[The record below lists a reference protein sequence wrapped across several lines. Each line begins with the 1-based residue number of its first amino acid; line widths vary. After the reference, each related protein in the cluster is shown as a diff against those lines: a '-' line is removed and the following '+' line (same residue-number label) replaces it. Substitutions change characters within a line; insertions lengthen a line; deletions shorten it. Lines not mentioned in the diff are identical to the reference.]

1 MSAKSDL
8 KAIEALEATRG
19 WKVVR
24 EIMEKEIVQSA
35 MSIADNPRMTLDEI
49 NFRRGSIFAAKALLE
64 MPQRLLVRLENE
76 LALAPKDDKGIPTGV
91 IVTPP

>member
-64 MPQRLLVRLENE
+64 MPQRLRGSSGERTGTCT
-76 LALAPKDDKGIPTGV
+76 KGRQGIPTGV

>member
-1 MSAKSDL
+1 MSTKSDL

-24 EIMEKEIVQSA
+24 EIMEQEIVQSA
-35 MSIADNPRMTLDEI
+35 MAIADNPRMTLDEI

-64 MPQRLLVRLENE
+64 MPQRLRVRLENE
-76 LALAPKDDKGIPTGV
+76 LALAPKDDKAS
-91 IVTPP
+91 PPES

>member
-24 EIMEKEIVQSA
+24 EIMEQEIVQSA
-35 MSIADNPRMTLDEI
+35 MAIADNPRMTIDEI

-64 MPQRLLVRLENE
+64 MPQRLRVRLENE
-76 LALAPKDDKGIPTGV
+76 LALSPKDDKA
-91 IVTPP
+91 TPPES